1 VPDIYYDVDTAL
13 SEVPVNVMPLTDD
26 TDFKT
31 RETAVAY
38 NAAGM
43 DLVWNFCT
51 SAGAF
56 TQTAVTPTTGGTYDW
71 THQGGGMYTIEMPAS
86 GGASINNDSEGYGW
100 FTGYATGVLP
110 WRSPVIGFRAAALND
125 ALLDGGASLTVNLS
139 AQAKLDVNAEV
150 DTAISDAALA
160 TAAAV
165 DAVPTATENADALLN
180 RDMASVSDSNS
191 RSPLNALRFIRN
203 GFTTAGTVV
212 SVLKEDDTTVAYTRD
227 LTTDAAAEPITSV
240 S

>member
-51 SAGAF
+51 SGGAF

-100 FTGYATGVLP
+100 FTGFATGVLP

-125 ALLDGGASLTVNLS
+125 AL
-139 AQAKLDVNAEV
+139 V
-150 DTAISDAALA
+150 DTGDLLTQI
-160 TAAAV
+160 
-165 DAVPTATENADALLN
+165 ADTLLK
-180 RDMASVSDSNS
+180 RDMSAVTGESA
-191 RSPLNALRFIRN
+191 RSPLNALRFLRN
-203 GFTTAGTVV
+203 KWSLSGTTLTVT
-212 SVLKEDDTTVAYTRD
+212 KEDDSTQAWTATVTASAGAD
-227 LTTDAAAEPITSV
+227 PITGSDPA
-240 S
+240 